1 SPGVY
6 EKSRAV
12 LIDELKRCE
21 QLGLTMFNFQVGSTL
36 HDITVEECLDRITD
50 VINHADQHTTSHY
63 RFLENMSC
71 QGNTVGGKFSELR
84 GIIDRVKDK
93 SRIGVCLDT
102 CHAFA
107 AGHDLSTVGRVK
119 KMLDE
124 FDWTVGLQYLKA
136 VHLNDSKGRGRCL

>member
-1 SPGVY
+1 PDVY
-6 EKSRAV
+6 EKSRAM

-21 QLGLTMFNFQVGSTL
+21 QQGLTMFNFQLGSTL
-36 HDITVEECLDRITD
+36 HDITVEECLDRIAD
-50 VINHADQHTTSHY
+50 VINHTHQHIIGVTTVI
-63 RFLENMSC
+63 ENMSC

-84 GIIDRVKDK
+84 GIIDRVRDK

-107 AGHDLSTVGRVK
+107 SGHDLSTVGGVK

-136 VHLNDSKGRGRCL
+136 VHLNDSR